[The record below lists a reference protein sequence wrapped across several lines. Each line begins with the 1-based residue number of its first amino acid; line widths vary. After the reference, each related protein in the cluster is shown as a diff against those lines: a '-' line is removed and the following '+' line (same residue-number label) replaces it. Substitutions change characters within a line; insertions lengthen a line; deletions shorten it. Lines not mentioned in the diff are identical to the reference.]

1 MSQSRAEA
9 LCLMFIIGLM
19 IAVLLVEYI
28 EAVRPL
34 PLCPASEPCATLLP
48 SDKARAIMG
57 ADIVIGG

>member
-34 PLCPASEPCATLLP
+34 PSVRRPNPVPPYCQVTRRVL
-48 SDKARAIMG
+48 
-57 ADIVIGG
+57 

>member
-1 MSQSRAEA
+1 
-9 LCLMFIIGLM
+9 MFIIGLM
-19 IAVLLVEYI
+19 IAVLLVEYV

-48 SDKARAIMG
+48 SGKGRAIMG